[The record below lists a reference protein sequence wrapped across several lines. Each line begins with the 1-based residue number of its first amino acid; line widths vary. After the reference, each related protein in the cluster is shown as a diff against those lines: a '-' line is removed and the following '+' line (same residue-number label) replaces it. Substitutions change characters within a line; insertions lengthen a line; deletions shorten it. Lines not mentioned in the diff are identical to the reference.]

1 MYSSLDRIGNLA
13 GIDFGSLPVPVETI
27 ENIVKYTFSQMNT
40 TAIVLI
46 IVGVVFFAVGLVMP
60 KKQEQA

>member
-1 MYSSLDRIGNLA
+1 
-13 GIDFGSLPVPVETI
+13 
-27 ENIVKYTFSQMNT
+27 MNT